1 MRVAGT
7 LAAVLLVAA
16 VGAAQDRS
24 AQTLFEAGEYDKA
37 MGVLSERQAAG
48 GGTADDRF
56 LAAQIQLQQNRTGEA
71 RAEYDALAAGPDP
84 AWRLVGESGQ
94 ALIAQDTG
102 RAFELASR
110 AAAESPNHFG
120 AHYQRG
126 RVALARED
134 WAAAAESFD
143 RASRIDP
150 AFAYAAYYAGFA
162 YSKVQRAD
170 LTAEHFERF
179 LKLAP
184 KAPERLAVE
193 SIMRTLRG
201 R

>member
-1 MRVAGT
+1 MRGPI
-7 LAAVLLVAA
+7 VAA
-16 VGAAQDRS
+16 ALLLTTATTAPAQPS
-24 AQTLFEAGEYDKA
+24 ARALFEAGEYDQA
-37 MGVLSERQAAG
+37 LGALNAAG
-48 GGTADDRF
+48 ALGPNEHF
-56 LAAQIQLQQNRTGEA
+56 LAAQIQLQANRSGEA
-71 RAEYDALAAGPDP
+71 GAEFAALAAGPDP

-94 ALIAQDTG
+94 AQLAQDTG

-110 AAAESPNHFG
+110 AAAAAPDHFG

-126 RVALARED
+126 RVAIARED
-134 WAAAAESFD
+134 WGAAAESFD

-150 AFAYAAYYAGFA
+150 TFAYASYYAGFA
-162 YSKVQRAD
+162 YSKLRRAD

-184 KAPERLAVE
+184 KAPERLVVE

-201 R
+201 